1 MKLLLPILLCIS
13 LLSSCTGNTGK
24 TPVVSPS
31 TPTETRTIAT
41 PTYGTGKTQI
51 TLFADFQCPACMA
64 TNETIGKI
72 LEGYA
77 ASGKLTITYRQYPLS
92 MHKNAK

>member
-1 MKLLLPILLCIS
+1 
-13 LLSSCTGNTGK
+13 
-24 TPVVSPS
+24 
-31 TPTETRTIAT
+31 
-41 PTYGTGKTQI
+41 
-51 TLFADFQCPACMA
+51 MA